1 MPSERQVRRHQS
13 AKRAESVKERF
24 GNQRVARHNARS
36 LAVVHGLD
44 RRGILGG
51 VEFSL
56 GLDGVLN
63 ASVIFHSHSL
73 NPGHFSSQSVRG
85 ILGGVEF
92 SLGLDGVLN
101 ASVIFHSHSL
111 NPGHFSSQSDQNS
124 SQLAELA
131 AQTSRRKEKA
141 IPQGRKA
148 RWMLTF
154 M

>member
-1 MPSERQVRRHQS
+1 VATVRDRHHGRNHFVLMPSERQVRRHQS

-44 RRGILGG
+44 RRGIL
-51 VEFSL
+51 
-56 GLDGVLN
+56 D
-63 ASVIFHSHSL
+63 
-73 NPGHFSSQSVRG
+73 
-85 ILGGVEF
+85 GVEF

-124 SQLAELA
+124 RQLAELA